1 MSPKRKGKSHDPY
14 PVADMLS
21 GLKHKFGVAPG
32 ISPPASAMLSA
43 SAFGMDP
50 STGLQEDLYPWQL
63 QSPMALQG
71 KTKDPDLP
79 STREALS
86 GPKAEEFWNSMDKE
100 IASLELK
107 DAWEVVDRS
116 SIPAGMKAVPGT
128 WAHRIK

>member
-1 MSPKRKGKSHDPY
+1 
-14 PVADMLS
+14 
-21 GLKHKFGVAPG
+21 
-32 ISPPASAMLSA
+32 
-43 SAFGMDP
+43 
-50 STGLQEDLYPWQL
+50 
-63 QSPMALQG
+63 MALQG

-86 GPKAEEFWNSMDKE
+86 GPHAKKFWDSMDKE

-128 WAHRIK
+128 WAHRIKRLPCGTLNKMKSRWCRRGDLMNLEGPTYSPMVGWPTV